1 MRSICGHNKRFSR
14 NNYVHVLRPDGPL
27 RYARQARC
35 RRCGL
40 ILLCSEET
48 ECCLLLKQGLMR
60 SCIGSFRFDRSYLG
74 FKSLH
79 TNYKHPTKKKQSQ
92 ILKRTRQSGRSSPP
106 LEGLQGLKGDS
117 VPLSLPQERNPPR
130 RSSAQG
136 EFENSPADCFQR
148 GASPAIEGCPLLAY
162 RTNSPARA
170 CPLRCPRADG
180 SVRDARQA
188 RCLLWGLF
196 ILHSEETEI

>member
-1 MRSICGHNKRFSR
+1 MRSICGHNKRLSR

-60 SCIGSFRFDRSYLG
+60 SYIGSFRFDRSYLG

-92 ILKRTRQSGRSSPP
+92 TLKRTRQSGRSSPP
-106 LEGLQGLKGDS
+106 LEGLQGLKGGRA
-117 VPLSLPQERNPPR
+117 PLSLPQERN
-130 RSSAQG
+130 
-136 EFENSPADCFQR
+136 SPQR
-148 GASPAIEGCPLLAY
+148 E
-162 RTNSPARA
+162 
-170 CPLRCPRADG
+170 LRIGR
-180 SVRDARQA
+180 
-188 RCLLWGLF
+188 
-196 ILHSEETEI
+196 I